1 MDGTNLARLAFPF
14 SCSAAAT
21 FEELCCCD
29 ECGDFTL
36 IFGAWHE
43 HIGEDYSSLPQGA
56 LDVWMAQTAS
66 WQRC

>member
-1 MDGTNLARLAFPF
+1 MIAG
-14 SCSAAAT
+14 
-21 FEELCCCD
+21 D

-66 WQRC
+66 WQRCWRREAHR